1 MTQRP
6 LHIAHV
12 MLTRRFAGTERH
24 VVELANAQAAAGHR
38 VSVIL
43 RRDGA
48 RPKPDGIRQHLS
60 DQVQVLV
67 VPNLLR
73 GWHARRLLKRLR
85 PDIAH
90 AHLTAARTALRG
102 WRTSIPRLATLH
114 IEYKPQ
120 QHADLDGLIAIA
132 PWQFEAMPAAQRERA
147 VHIDNW
153 TLPRAA
159 SADARARLR
168 AQYGIAEDAFVF
180 GALGRVEHSKGLDV
194 LVEAWK
200 QAALPGAARLVIVG
214 QGKAWDALRQAAPA
228 SVLMPGFSDIAR
240 DWLEV
245 FDVFISAARS
255 EPFGLVLLEAMQAG
269 LPIIASASQGA
280 QHLQPVI
287 GSQLLPIGDVDALAQ
302 RLRQTWHARPARR
315 DYPLDTFRIEQSLEK
330 IEAFYRR
337 LLAEAGNKQTG
348 A

>member
-1 MTQRP
+1 MTGTP
-6 LHIAHV
+6 LHVAHV

-38 VSVIL
+38 VSLIL

-48 RPKPDGIRQHLS
+48 MPKPDGIRQH
-60 DQVQVLV
+60 VHENVAVVV

-73 GWHARRLLKRLR
+73 GWHARRALQRLQ

-102 WRTSIPRLATLH
+102 WRTTIPRLATLH

-132 PWQFEAMPAAQRERA
+132 PWQFEAMPPAQRARS

-153 TLPRAA
+153 TLPR
-159 SADARARLR
+159 SPTLGARAQLR
-168 AQYGIAEDAFVF
+168 QAHGIAADAFVF
-180 GALGRVEHSKGLDV
+180 GALGRVEDSKGLDV

-200 QAALPGAARLVIVG
+200 RAALPADARLVIVG
-214 QGKAWDALRQAAPA
+214 QGKAWERLRQAAPA
-228 SVLMPGFSDIAR
+228 DVVMPGFTEVAR

-245 FDVFISAARS
+245 FDVFVSAARS
-255 EPFGLVLLEAMQAG
+255 EPFGLVLLEAMHAG
-269 LPIIASASQGA
+269 LPVIASASQGA
-280 QHLQPVI
+280 THLQSVI
-287 GSQLLPIGDVDALAQ
+287 GTPLLPVGDADALAK
-302 RLRQTWHARPARR
+302 RLRDVFDARPSRHGYDLER
-315 DYPLDTFRIEQSLEK
+315 FTIEPKLAE

-337 LLAEAGNKQTG
+337 LLAGRETRS
-348 A
+348 